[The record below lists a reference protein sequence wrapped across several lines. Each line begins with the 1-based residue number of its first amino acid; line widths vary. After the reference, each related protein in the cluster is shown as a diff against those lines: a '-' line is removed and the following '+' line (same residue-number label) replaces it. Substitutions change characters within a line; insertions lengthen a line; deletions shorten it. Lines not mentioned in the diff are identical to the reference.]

1 MSPCVGKRPG
11 HTGVSTEGRGGMKK
25 RMLGLL
31 AGVLFS
37 GASLFGASF
46 TIGGSVKQPLNLSTE
61 KLGVFKTVRVQ
72 QNEILRDGSYRGSWH
87 FDGVPL
93 RTLLEAALVE
103 KEDSGFAKMI
113 DLAVVVRNREG
124 LEVAFS
130 WGEIFFRNSADV
142 IIATSAV
149 PIRPRH
155 MSDAT
160 ERYAEQFNRKIG
172 FPKLVAAA
180 DDYADRSIEN
190 VVSIEVV
197 NLRPGVGSKKMEKL
211 FAPSFSV
218 TGAGARGHGIDTLA
232 GLPRRELRSAHM
244 GEGSGYNGFHDY
256 AGAPLRAVLEQA
268 GVASR
273 LSDIFLFSAPDG
285 YRSAFSHGEIFLQS
299 AGNDLLIADTEDGK
313 LLDRGGKF
321 ALIPAA
327 DLMSDRDIKALE
339 KIEAIDLRRKPQL
352 YFIGIGSGDADLVTL
367 EALTAIGRTDTLICT
382 PDIQKR
388 FSKYLGDKPVL
399 LDFYDFLPPKL
410 ARKHADLS
418 GEKLMEKMQ
427 ETWRGIADTIRAEI
441 ARGKTVALLDY
452 GDPTIWGATEY
463 LRENLDPAEYEIVAG
478 LSSFNVASALLERHT
493 GCRGAMVL
501 ADGKGVLENEVLFRE
516 AARGGA
522 TLSIFLGRKD
532 LAQLSEFFGAAYPA
546 DAPAAVVFEAGY
558 SGLEK
563 VVRTNVREFR
573 DVIEKA
579 RDNDLFLL
587 FLGPC
592 LEAGA
597 KPHRH

>member
-155 MSDAT
+155 KSDAT

-218 TGAGARGHGIDTLA
+218 TGAGARGRVIDTLA

-244 GEGSGYNGFHDY
+244 GEG
-256 AGAPLRAVLEQA
+256 RATTVLTTMP
-268 GVASR
+268 GR
-273 LSDIFLFSAPDG
+273 
-285 YRSAFSHGEIFLQS
+285 RSAQS
-299 AGNDLLIADTEDGK
+299 SN
-313 LLDRGGKF
+313 
-321 ALIPAA
+321 
-327 DLMSDRDIKALE
+327 
-339 KIEAIDLRRKPQL
+339 RRASPR
-352 YFIGIGSGDADLVTL
+352 AC
-367 EALTAIGRTDTLICT
+367 RT
-382 PDIQKR
+382 
-388 FSKYLGDKPVL
+388 S
-399 LDFYDFLPPKL
+399 
-410 ARKHADLS
+410 
-418 GEKLMEKMQ
+418 
-427 ETWRGIADTIRAEI
+427 
-441 ARGKTVALLDY
+441 
-452 GDPTIWGATEY
+452 
-463 LRENLDPAEYEIVAG
+463 
-478 LSSFNVASALLERHT
+478 SSFPPPTATAPPSPT
-493 GCRGAMVL
+493 GRSSCSRPGTTCSSPTPRT
-501 ADGKGVLENEVLFRE
+501 GSSST
-516 AARGGA
+516 GGGSSPSSPPP
-522 TLSIFLGRKD
+522 TS
-532 LAQLSEFFGAAYPA
+532 
-546 DAPAAVVFEAGY
+546 
-558 SGLEK
+558 
-563 VVRTNVREFR
+563 
-573 DVIEKA
+573 
-579 RDNDLFLL
+579 
-587 FLGPC
+587 
-592 LEAGA
+592 
-597 KPHRH
+597 